1 MMDYATAALLGL
13 LQGVTEWLPIS
24 SSGQT
29 MLAMMNLLGIPPE
42 DAYALAM
49 TLHLGTLMAVLWKFR
64 YDLGEILLHLARFRI
79 GEDERFLV
87 YSTLFT
93 ALVGYPVYKALTAR
107 LGDMNLELANAFIGI
122 LLIFTGVF
130 IHKTKEHPIVRK
142 EREVGIK
149 NDDEVGIAEAI
160 AAGIAQGVAVLPG
173 VSRSGMTVGTLL
185 LFGTEQRK
193 ALRLSFLM
201 AVPAILGALFLEM
214 PKEPLPPDLSIVA
227 VMTSFV
233 VSLLSLE
240 VMLKLAE
247 KLDFSKFCF
256 LFGGIALI
264 LGVLGVLM

>member
-1 MMDYATAALLGL
+1 MDYATAALMGL

-29 MLAMMNLLGIPPE
+29 MLAMMNFLDIPPGE
-42 DAYALAM
+42 AYSLAM
-49 TLHLGTLMAVLWKFR
+49 TLHLGTLMALLWKFR
-64 YDLGEILLHLARFRI
+64 FDLGEIFLRLIRFRV
-79 GEDERFLV
+79 GEEERFLV

-93 ALVGYPVYKALTAR
+93 ALVGYPAYKALTTR
-107 LGDMNLELANAFIGI
+107 LEGMNLELANALIGV
-122 LLIFTGVF
+122 LLIFTGF
-130 IHKTKEHPIVRK
+130 FLHRTKEHPVVKK
-142 EREVGIK
+142 EREAGIRS
-149 NDDEVGIAEAI
+149 DSEVGIAEAI
-160 AAGIAQGVAVLPG
+160 AAGIAQGIAVLPG

-214 PKEPLPPDLSIVA
+214 PKEPLPLDLSLVA
-227 VMTSFV
+227 VLTSFV
-233 VSLLSLE
+233 VSLASLE

-264 LGVLGVLM
+264 AGLMGVLM